1 MMQRLRKNELI
12 KKIKST
18 DIFETLKHGKN
29 YFSADIAINAMAL
42 ISIPIFTRLF
52 TQADYGIV
60 AVFSSYVGI
69 MTVIL
74 SLNSYTAVSR
84 YYYEKTDDFD
94 EFIGTTLILIGLIF
108 SLTTSLYILFN
119 KQIINLIKLPG
130 LLPIYLIFACLFA
143 IINSIYY

>member
-1 MMQRLRKNELI
+1 M

-18 DIFETLKHGKN
+18 DIFENLKHAKN
-29 YFSADIAINAMAL
+29 YFSADIAVKAL
-42 ISIPIFTRLF
+42 SFISIPIFTRLF
-52 TQADYGIV
+52 TQEDYGIV

-94 EFIGTTLILIGLIF
+94 EFIGTTLILVGIIF
-108 SLTTSLYILFN
+108 SLTVLLYILFN
-119 KQIINLIKLPG
+119 QQITNLMQLPEP
-130 LLPIYLIFACLFA
+130 LPFYLIFACLFA
-143 IINSIYY
+143 IIYNNGGICP